1 MFNKEVIHAGDKLY
15 IVLRKVHIE
24 HNPIVEN
31 WKEHLGADKVFKK
44 EPYFY
49 FVSEIVDLEPTEI

>member
-1 MFNKEVIHAGDKLY
+1 MFNKEVIKAGDKLY

-24 HNPIVEN
+24 HNPIVET
-31 WKEHLGADKVFKK
+31 WKEHLGADRVFKK

-49 FVSEIVDLEPTEI
+49 FVKDIVDLEPTKI

>member
-1 MFNKEVIHAGDKLY
+1 MFNKEVIQTGNKLY

-31 WKEHLGADKVFKK
+31 WKEYLGADKVFKK

-49 FVSEIVDLEPTEI
+49 FVNEIVDLEPTNI

>member
-1 MFNKEVIHAGDKLY
+1 MFNKEVIQTGNKLY

-49 FVSEIVDLEPTEI
+49 FVSEIVDLEPTNI